1 MSSHDITEPH
11 TLWGPEAFFRCSS
24 PRPWKTPSDLQTEE
38 IINPRFEM
46 NPKKSKNMKPYEIHR
61 KINLKY
67 GLSLSTLHQLD
78 IFFSEYKWH
87 IWVNLRQVNQ
97 NLVLSL
103 QWSCW
108 PEVWSWS
115 LARVLTLCQPLW
127 DGVVQ
132 CFPMTFLRPPHR
144 YVCKLQTYVC
154 KTRSQKRKGLI
165 ICKKMNKLEVSSI
178 QICWLHM
185 TSYPF
190 PGRAMSRRIPMLS
203 LTCFTWMGVISWELI
218 QLSHDFRCRE
228 EIDHTGSCGNCMA
241 MLNILDIEIYRFTI
255 NRFRAFALRY
265 QQALRDLQNCS
276 GAQILVVG
284 RWELPW
290 R

>member
-1 MSSHDITEPH
+1 MQLKVQQTPKVKVDFPCLELVWSSIVWYCLVLSGVICLFLFELMSSHDITEPH

-190 PGRAMSRRIPMLS
+190 PRPSYGKKNPDAQFDL
-203 LTCFTWMGVISWELI
+203 LHVDGGH
-218 QLSHDFRCRE
+218 QL
-228 EIDHTGSCGNCMA
+228 
-241 MLNILDIEIYRFTI
+241 
-255 NRFRAFALRY
+255 
-265 QQALRDLQNCS
+265 
-276 GAQILVVG
+276 GAY
-284 RWELPW
+284 PA
-290 R
+290 

>member
-1 MSSHDITEPH
+1 MISPNLTRSEVLRRFFGAHRPDLGKLPQIYKQRKSSIQ
-11 TLWGPEAFFRCSS
+11 
-24 PRPWKTPSDLQTEE
+24 DLKW
-38 IINPRFEM
+38 I
-46 NPKKSKNMKPYEIHR
+46 PK
-61 KINLKY
+61 NLKTWNHMKSIEKSTWSMDY
-67 GLSLSTLHQLD
+67 HCQHFISLTD

-190 PGRAMSRRIPMLS
+190 PGRAMGRRIPMLS